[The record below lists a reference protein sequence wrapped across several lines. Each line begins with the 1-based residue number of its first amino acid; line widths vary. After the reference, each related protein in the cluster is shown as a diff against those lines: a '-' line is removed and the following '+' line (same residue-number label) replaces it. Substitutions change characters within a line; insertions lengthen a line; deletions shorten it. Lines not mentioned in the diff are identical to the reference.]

1 MNSLLAEAA
10 AKELSNKQLGRG
22 NRQCAFGA
30 HYRLD
35 EWARSPWNFPFDVYS
50 CRKNQPDENMSASSL
65 KCFCCFWS
73 LGFMFRSTFAMPTS
87 STIRNRGKA
96 VRNSSEPAWSKANLC
111 RGFVFFHLRLDSVK
125 SMISWNMRCI

>member
-96 VRNSSEPAWSKANLC
+96 VRNSSEPVWS
-111 RGFVFFHLRLDSVK
+111 R
-125 SMISWNMRCI
+125 